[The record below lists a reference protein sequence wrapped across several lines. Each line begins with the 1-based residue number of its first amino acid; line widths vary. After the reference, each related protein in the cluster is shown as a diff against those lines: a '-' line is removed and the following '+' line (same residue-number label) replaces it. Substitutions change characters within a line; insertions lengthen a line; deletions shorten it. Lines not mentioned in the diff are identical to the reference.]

1 MKVIVLTPKDIDNFK
16 IDIIADSA
24 LQKSGKPFFIP
35 EFAEKFQAKTK
46 IAAHI
51 NRLGKNISRKFAD
64 RYYQEIGL
72 CLSIT
77 ATDLLSELQKNGEP
91 WAKATAFDGSTIIG
105 EFFDK
110 RSIGNNVNVKVETNT
125 SCEEFAEMNL
135 NEKIE
140 YAIEYASKFFT
151 LKIGD
156 IILLETNHKAIN
168 LSIGNKI
175 TASINGNDSI
185 DIKIK

>member
-1 MKVIVLTPKDIDNFK
+1 MKVIVLTQKDIENYN

-35 EFAEKFQAKTK
+35 EFAKAFQAKPM

-51 NRLGKNISRKFAD
+51 NRLGKNISKKFAD

-77 ATDLLSELQKNGEP
+77 ATDLLNQLKANGEP
-91 WAKATAFDGSTIIG
+91 WAMATAFDGSTIIG
-105 EFFDK
+105 DFFSK
-110 RSIGNNVNVKVETNT
+110 EEIGNDLNITLETNSTNQISEENGIT
-125 SCEEFAEMNL
+125 S
-135 NEKIE
+135 KIAT
-140 YAIEYASKFFT
+140 AIEYVSKFFT

-156 IILLETNHKAIN
+156 IILLQSKQNAIN
-168 LSIGNKI
+168 LSIGDKI
-175 TASINGNDSI
+175 MANINGKNSI

>member
-1 MKVIVLTPKDIDNFK
+1 MKVIVLTPKDIDSFN

-35 EFAEKFQAKTK
+35 EFAKNFQAKPM

-51 NRLGKNISRKFAD
+51 NRLGKNISKKFAE

-77 ATDLLSELQKNGEP
+77 ATDLLNDLKANGEP

-110 RSIGNNVNVKVETNT
+110 ENIGSNVTVNVDTN
-125 SCEEFAEMNL
+125 SYSEEIKESDI
-135 NEKIE
+135 NEKIKC
-140 YAIEYASKFFT
+140 AIEYISKFFT

-156 IILLETNHKAIN
+156 IILFETQHKAIK

-175 TASINGNDSI
+175 MASLDGKNSI